1 MMEQYLITAL
11 DFTEEAALERRL
23 AAREQHLA
31 GAKKLKA
38 DDNLIVAGAM
48 LNNEG
53 KMTGSTMIVQFENR
67 EDLDNWLENDP
78 YVKGKVWEKI
88 EVKPFRVAAI

>member
-1 MMEQYLITAL
+1 MEQYLITAL
-11 DFTEEAALERRL
+11 DFTDETALERRL

-38 DDNLIVAGAM
+38 GNNLIIAGAM
-48 LNNEG
+48 LNDEG

-67 EDLDNWLENDP
+67 GDLDNWLENDP

-88 EVKPFRVAAI
+88 DVKSFRVANV

>member
-1 MMEQYLITAL
+1 MEQYLITAL
-11 DFTEEAALERRL
+11 DYTDEKALERRL

-38 DDNLIVAGAM
+38 ANNLVIAGAM
-48 LNNEG
+48 LNEDG
-53 KMTGSTMIVQFENR
+53 KMAGSTMIVQFETR
-67 EDLDNWLENDP
+67 AELDNWLENDP

-88 EVKPFRVAAI
+88 DVKPFKVAAV